1 MPRQYQRKTARG
13 MFTKDAMEMA
23 VAANLEGRSLRKA
36 ASDFGINYKTL
47 QRYVKLHQKDGNIE
61 KATFGYSTQK
71 KRIFSDEQEQALLDY
86 IIEASSIYYG
96 LTLREVRN
104 LAYEV
109 AVANNIPV
117 PESRTGSRHSGNVTT
132 TSCLCESRRQL
143 HSIVHK
149 HLTKQMLI
157 HF

>member
-1 MPRQYQRKTARG
+1 
-13 MFTKDAMEMA
+13 MEIA
-23 VAANLEGRSLRKA
+23 VAANLEGRYLRKA
-36 ASDFGINYKTL
+36 ASDFGVNYKTR
-47 QRYVKLHQKDGNIE
+47 QRYVKLHQKHGNIE

-86 IIEASSIYYG
+86 IIEASSVYYG

-117 PESRTGSRHSGNVTT
+117 PESWTSAKTAVEDRLKAFRQRHNDKLSLRNPEATSLNRTQAFN
-132 TSCLCESRRQL
+132 
-143 HSIVHK
+143 
-149 HLTKQMLI
+149 
-157 HF
+157 